1 MFAKLLKKELRSTL
15 TTMWVIS
22 LAVFGASLVGAV
34 LLRILT
40 NYSYQMR
47 NSDSVLVM
55 LPAVLGIAFGAVI
68 LALVVYGVG
77 GSLFI
82 LYRFYQNKFTD
93 EGYLTFTLPVNAH
106 QHLLSSW
113 LAITIGNVMIAVTL
127 GISVFCI
134 VMFGTAQQGLWNMDM
149 LNELVNVWPVI
160 FRNFWDAI
168 TESAGSV
175 AVWYYLAQLIQLLTS
190 PLISIASIVI
200 GAAVAKKHKIL
211 AAIGFNY
218 LINTVSNTAITLITS
233 ILAVI
238 TNFNKSSE
246 SMLEVSFILQPVC
259 YIALAVGAYFL
270 SVHLMSKKLNLP

>member
-160 FRNFWDAI
+160 FRNFWDVI

-175 AVWYYLAQLIQLLTS
+175 AVWYYLAQLMQLLTS

-246 SMLEVSFILQPVC
+246 TMLEVSFILQPVC